1 MTVTVGKRRSDST
14 TPSPRVLTA
23 ADAAGLG
30 EWERSD
36 APNADNGSGTGWF
49 VAAAGVPL
57 IAAWFVIPALY
68 FGSGAVNDNPWGWAL
83 VISGAL
89 AAVVTVAVCGMRGV
103 SGCRRRPHPPRPV
116 AGAPVCARL
125 CSRSS
130 EGAGRRIP
138 VRRDLRRS
146 HRLRELLRRP
156 AAPMGRAGSLIVDV
170 GRIKR
175 SDFAQPRTGVRDPAG
190 DAMQAKPR
198 HNAATPPTGC
208 RRGRGDRA
216 SSHLGVSS
224 P

>member
-89 AAVVTVAVCGMRGV
+89 AAVVTVAVCGVCLVVGVDHTRRGPLRV
-103 SGCRRRPHPPRPV
+103 HQFAHGFVLDRVKGRAAGYRYDETSADLIVYENFSDDPQHRWDEREVLLSMSDGSSAVILRSREPAFATRLATRCRPNPGTMPRP
-116 AGAPVCARL
+116 
-125 CSRSS
+125 
-130 EGAGRRIP
+130 RR
-138 VRRDLRRS
+138 
-146 HRLRELLRRP
+146 
-156 AAPMGRAGSLIVDV
+156 
-170 GRIKR
+170 
-175 SDFAQPRTGVRDPAG
+175 
-190 DAMQAKPR
+190 
-198 HNAATPPTGC
+198 
-208 RRGRGDRA
+208 
-216 SSHLGVSS
+216 LGVDGAVAIEQAHIWE
-224 P
+224 